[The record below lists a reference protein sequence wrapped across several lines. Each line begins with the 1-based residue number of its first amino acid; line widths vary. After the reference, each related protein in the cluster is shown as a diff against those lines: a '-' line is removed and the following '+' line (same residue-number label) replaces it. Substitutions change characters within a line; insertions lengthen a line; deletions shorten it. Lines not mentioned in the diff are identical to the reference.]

1 MKTQPYIGRYV
12 FKIIVGWDICKVF
25 GLTQEE
31 LNRIMFYFSHFLIK
45 ISAKAAVG
53 RALIPG

>member
-1 MKTQPYIGRYV
+1 MC
-12 FKIIVGWDICKVF
+12 KIF

-45 ISAKAAVG
+45 ISAKRAVG
-53 RALIPG
+53 RALIRVYLVRKHKNRVI